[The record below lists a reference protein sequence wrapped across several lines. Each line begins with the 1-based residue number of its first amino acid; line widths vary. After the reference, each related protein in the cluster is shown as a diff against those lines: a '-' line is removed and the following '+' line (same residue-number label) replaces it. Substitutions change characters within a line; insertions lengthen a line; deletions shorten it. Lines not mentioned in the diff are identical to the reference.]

1 MVDPQRG
8 EQPDAGALM
17 DWVAARVAPYKRL
30 RDVRFVAALPRIPT
44 GKLLRRV
51 LVDRDCQRAATPA
64 A

>member
-1 MVDPQRG
+1 
-8 EQPDAGALM
+8 M

-51 LVDRDCQRAATPA
+51 LVDRDRQRAATPA